1 MKNLAS
7 SKQVKQFKKRVLKQ
21 QNNFTILCDY
31 VLIAPSY

>member
-7 SKQVKQFKKRVLKQ
+7 SMQVKQPKKKVLKQ

-31 VLIAPSY
+31 VLIALSY